1 MGSVVENSSFVDGED
16 DADDACDDIDNGR
29 ETTNAEDEEEVTS
42 NGSGHEEVKR
52 EKDDVDGRGKPEHEE
67 AEDGKKDV
75 DGRETTK
82 HEEAEDGKKD
92 GDGRENTSGSADQDG
107 QTKKSK
113 KGMGKKLKMCIGALQ
128 PFVPTL
134 LKTTFK
140 IAGYFEASNE
150 ASNQNDGKRKAG
162 KTISTTPNDE
172 DQKIS
177 SGSVAKLQMANK
189 RLQKQLEKYRDEHT
203 ELKTR
208 IRELS
213 EVESQLI
220 AARSLNVKLKEDLHE
235 SQSSRENLIAKMS
248 TQSEEQR
255 FEVNRLDAELRKVTK
270 DLAKLEQDKQSIQD
284 KDRKN
289 VESLQIMK
297 QDLETMTSLRDKLN
311 LDLIKQEESHRS
323 ETSRLTEKLESV
335 EKEKNELTVQHR
347 EQLTEAEM
355 EIWRL
360 KEEIKELEYEAA
372 RLKSITGTI
381 EANPSTS
388 ATVERG
394 TGIFPCPVC
403 GEKFANLPDR
413 SLHAKGCLRYKKYF

>member
-1 MGSVVENSSFVDGED
+1 S
-16 DADDACDDIDNGR
+16 
-29 ETTNAEDEEEVTS
+29 
-42 NGSGHEEVKR
+42 KR

-67 AEDGKKDV
+67 AEDGKKNV

-92 GDGRENTSGSADQDG
+92 GDGRENTSGYADQDG

-128 PFVPTL
+128 PF
-134 LKTTFK
+134 
-140 IAGYFEASNE
+140 E
-150 ASNQNDGKRKAG
+150 
-162 KTISTTPNDE
+162 
-172 DQKIS
+172 
-177 SGSVAKLQMANK
+177 
-189 RLQKQLEKYRDEHT
+189 
-203 ELKTR
+203 
-208 IRELS
+208 
-213 EVESQLI
+213 
-220 AARSLNVKLKEDLHE
+220 LHE

-255 FEVNRLDAELRKVTK
+255 VEVNRLDAELKKVTK

-311 LDLIKQEESHRS
+311 LELIKQEESHRS

-355 EIWRL
+355 KIWRL
-360 KEEIKELEYEAA
+360 KEEIQELEYEAA

-394 TGIFPCPVC
+394 TIFIVFFHVLCA
-403 GEKFANLPDR
+403 ER
-413 SLHAKGCLRYKKYF
+413 SSQIYQTGPFTQKAVYVIRNIFDCI